1 MARFVLVHGGFSGA
15 WIWLPLMDSLKAAG
29 HVVEAFDLPGMGN
42 DHTSAREVSLDSYA
56 GRVCEVLAASSE
68 PAIVVGHSMGGI
80 VATQAAA
87 RGPKRVAAL
96 VYVAAFLPKHGQSL
110 LDLAKL
116 PEGDCEQVLA
126 NVVVEGEPAVA
137 VMPAAASRHALYG
150 SCAEDVA
157 AWAIARQCPQPV
169 SPLPMAVSIPPGALN
184 GINRYYVLCTR
195 DRTIPPPLQ
204 RRMVAE
210 NMCADV
216 IQLDTDHMPQL
227 SMTNELA
234 KALHRFA
241 THSSAGARRAAPRSH
256 GRTMKRYL
264 LSLVLLLA
272 AFTARADQY
281 QSQIITNSGDS
292 ISITNG
298 PAATEVPD

>member
-15 WIWLPLMDSLKAAG
+15 WIWLPLIDALKEAG
-29 HVVEAFDLPGMGN
+29 HLVEAFDLPGMGD
-42 DHTSAREVSLDSYA
+42 DHTSASEVSLDSYA
-56 GRVCEVLAASSE
+56 GRVCEALATSSE

-87 RGPKRVAAL
+87 RCPERVAAL
-96 VYVAAFLPKHGQSL
+96 VYVAAFLPKDGQSL
-110 LDLAKL
+110 IDLTKL
-116 PEGDCEQVLA
+116 PEGDGEQVLA
-126 NVVVEGEPAVA
+126 NVVVEGEPPVA

-169 SPLPMAVSIPPGALN
+169 SPLPMTVSIPPGALN

-195 DRTIPPPLQ
+195 DRAIPPPLQ

-210 NMCADV
+210 NMCAEV
-216 IQLDTDHMPQL
+216 IELDTDHTPQL

-241 THSSAGARRAAPRSH
+241 THSSAGA
-256 GRTMKRYL
+256 GR
-264 LSLVLLLA
+264 LA
-272 AFTARADQY
+272 DRKGRADFRKVAL
-281 QSQIITNSGDS
+281 D
-292 ISITNG
+292 
-298 PAATEVPD
+298 